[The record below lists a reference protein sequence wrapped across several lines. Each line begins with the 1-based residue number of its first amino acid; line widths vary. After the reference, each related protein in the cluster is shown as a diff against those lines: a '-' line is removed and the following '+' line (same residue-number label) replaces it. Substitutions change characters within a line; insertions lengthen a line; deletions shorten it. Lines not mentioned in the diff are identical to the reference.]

1 MSRFEL
7 PKGIRDVSS
16 ILNEY
21 RPKKWRRNHIDS
33 DESSHR
39 TYDEVANPIDEGPT
53 GYPGEVDNIECSGAD
68 NFYPAPLSLPMS
80 SSTVSARGHNDERGH
95 SRLDEIAEAL
105 RTLTYGQMLE
115 LAESMWKVNS
125 QGSEITESDLPNVLY
140 SWSKSRSIEN

>member
-7 PKGIRDVSS
+7 PKGVRDVRS

-21 RPKKWRRNHIDS
+21 RPKKWRGNHVDS
-33 DESSHR
+33 EGSPQS
-39 TYDEVANPIDEGPT
+39 TYDDVANPIDEGPS
-53 GYPGEVDNIECSGAD
+53 GYPSEGDNVDG
-68 NFYPAPLSLPMS
+68 
-80 SSTVSARGHNDERGH
+80 GHNHEPGH

-125 QGSEITESDLPNVLY
+125 QGSGITESDLPNVLHR
-140 SWSKSRSIEN
+140 WSKSRSIEN